1 VTVNT
6 KKIRKNLKINPRDEF
21 MLEVL
26 IESSEVLAEDILI
39 DVIYEDDSILI
50 INKES

>member
-1 VTVNT
+1 
-6 KKIRKNLKINPRDEF
+6 